1 MLSISSYLRVSL
13 PHQDVFEVKTDK
25 TTYSVTIRDVQ
36 VQIVGPGVKETYMA
50 GGDLPED
57 MTHEGLACM
66 AVLVFEQGFRQ

>member
-13 PHQDVFEVKTDK
+13 PGNSLYEVKTDK
-25 TTYSVTIRDVQ
+25 TTYTVSVRDVQ
-36 VQIVGPGVKETYMA
+36 VTIVGPGVKETYIA